1 MRSDGS
7 ELMPAVEVN
16 FCRSQLEK
24 KCFQAGKLLRI
35 VFHFHNKIK
44 TGLDVKINSYPCFLL
59 LSIYFQ
65 IIEEVIIQLNRR
77 FPSKP
82 TSCINVTADD
92 SLERTQSQ
100 PGNLNSKI
108 QNGTTKSFSKN
119 QEELS
124 LQRFNTSPLVV
135 SYPTF

>member
-1 MRSDGS
+1 MQFLKSERDEKNTALNYLGLLKTQMRSDGS
-7 ELMPAVEVN
+7 ELMPAVEVK
-16 FCRSQLEK
+16 FCRSPLEK

-44 TGLDVKINSYPCFLL
+44 TGLDVKINSYPCLLL

-92 SLERTQSQ
+92 SLKRTQSH
-100 PGNLNSKI
+100 S
-108 QNGTTKSFSKN
+108 
-119 QEELS
+119 QE
-124 LQRFNTSPLVV
+124 T
-135 SYPTF
+135 